1 MEPAIEPDL
10 VICDPHHHLW
20 DTSSHGMTPYL
31 VDELVADHSTG
42 HNIVSSVF
50 VECSWAL
57 LDDGPAHLRPVGE
70 TRAVA
75 ALAPGSPIGAIIPM
89 ADLTLP
95 TDLLEETLAAHRDA
109 ANGLFRGIR
118 DRVASDPTA
127 PLVSMPDSLRAKLP
141 SASFRRGLT
150 TLAQHDLSFDA
161 WALHPQIPD
170 IIAVARAIPDLRIVL
185 DHLGAPLGTGHYA
198 DDRAAVLTAWRAS
211 MTELATCPNVHVKLG
226 GIGMVIFGMALPRPE
241 SGASAT
247 SDEVVARWG
256 VEIRFVIDTFGPSRC
271 MFESNFPV
279 DRAGIDYVVLW
290 NAFKKISAG
299 YSPAERARLFHDT
312 AVEFYGVGN
321 ATGEVLR

>member
-10 VICDPHHHLW
+10 MICDPHHHLW
-20 DTSSHGMTPYL
+20 DTSSHGAGPYL
-31 VDELVADHSTG
+31 VEQMLTDHATG
-42 HNIVSSVF
+42 HRIVSTVF

-57 LDDGPAHLRPVGE
+57 FDDGPEHLRPAGE
-70 TRAVA
+70 TLAVA
-75 ALAPGSPIGAIIPM
+75 ALAPGSPIGAIIPT

-95 TDLLEETLAAHRDA
+95 TDLLEETLAAHREA

-118 DRVASDPTA
+118 DRVAADPTV
-127 PLVSMPDSLRAKLP
+127 PLVSMPQSLRAKLP
-141 SASFRRGLT
+141 STDFRRGLA
-150 TLAQHDLSFDA
+150 TLARHDLSFDV

-170 IIAVARAIPDLRIVL
+170 VTAAARAVPELKIVL

-198 DDRAAVLTAWRAS
+198 DDRAAVLSGWRAS

-241 SGASAT
+241 SGASPT
-247 SDEVVARWG
+247 SDDVVVRWG
-256 VEIRFVIDTFGPSRC
+256 DEIRFVIDTFGPSRC

-299 YSPAERARLFHDT
+299 YSPAERAQLFHDT
-312 AVEFYGVGN
+312 AVEFYGVAD
-321 ATGEVLR
+321 ATGEPLL